1 MEEAFVVFIVVF
13 VLMMVVF
20 GIAYVIGVSRAK
32 KKVGVFSQFIK
43 QHFPEV
49 GDSTFLSASQASKS
63 SILNIALLIDE
74 ARRRIIILQ
83 DVKGTGITSKVYAFD
98 NFLMVDPLHRII
110 ERGAWPNKVYSY
122 EKSLTLRFD
131 DGTMYQMFLEFL
143 TNKAGTDK
151 GPGIINQTFAPWEE
165 KLGKIARRE
174 I

>member
-131 DGTMYQMFLEFL
+131 DGTMYQMFLEFI

>member
-74 ARRRIIILQ
+74 AQRRIIILQ

-131 DGTMYQMFLEFL
+131 DGTMYQMFLEFI

>member
-74 ARRRIIILQ
+74 AQRRIIILQ

>member
-49 GDSTFLSASQASKS
+49 GEATFLSASQASKS

-131 DGTMYQMFLEFL
+131 DGTMYQMFLEFI

>member
-1 MEEAFVVFIVVF
+1 MEEGFVVFIVVF
-13 VLMMVVF
+13 VLLMAVF
-20 GIAYVIGVSRAK
+20 AIAYLVGVSRAK

-49 GDSTFLSASQASKS
+49 GDQKFISASQSSKS
-63 SILNIALLIDE
+63 GTLNIALLVDD
-74 ARRRIIILQ
+74 AQRRIIILQ
-83 DVKGTGITSKVYAFD
+83 DSKGTGITSKVYAFD
-98 NFLMVDPLHRII
+98 NFVMVEPLHRII

-131 DGTMYQMFLEFL
+131 DGALYQMFLEYL

-151 GPGIINQTFAPWEE
+151 GPGVVNQAFAPWEE

>member
-1 MEEAFVVFIVVF
+1 MKGFIVFIIIFVLLIVVF
-13 VLMMVVF
+13 V
-20 GIAYVIGVSRAK
+20 IAYLIGLSRAK
-32 KKVGVFSQFIK
+32 KKVGAFTQFLK

-49 GDSTFLSASQASKS
+49 GDQQFLSASQASKAPG
-63 SILNIALLIDE
+63 LNIALLIDD
-74 ARRRIIILQ
+74 AQRRIIILQ

-98 NFLMVDPLHRII
+98 NFVMVEPLNRII

-131 DGTMYQMFLEFL
+131 DGAVFQMFLEYIS
-143 TNKAGTDK
+143 NKGGTDK
-151 GPGIINQTFAPWEE
+151 GPGIVNQAFAPWEE

>member
-1 MEEAFVVFIVVF
+1 MEEAFGVFIVVF
-13 VLMMVVF
+13 VLIMVVF
-20 GIAYVIGVSRAK
+20 AIAYVVGISRAK

-43 QHFPEV
+43 QNFPEV
-49 GDSTFLSASQASKS
+49 GDQTFLSASQSSKS
-63 SILNIALLIDE
+63 SNLNIALLIDE
-74 ARRRIIILQ
+74 GQRRIIILQ
-83 DVKGTGITSKVYAFD
+83 DVKGTGITSKIYAFD

-131 DGTMYQMFLEFL
+131 DGTMYQMFLEFI